1 MYSLFMADINKLT
14 WHYRKES
21 TLLITSLILIAFIVM
36 NVWLLDRILTPL
48 IVSVIFSVLV
58 ENIDILIWKRV
69 ARRSPES
76 LPTFFMGVSGFRMLL
91 GVIVIFIY
99 YLVAE
104 QETMLSF
111 FLVFVIFYVT
121 LLIHHTLFFV
131 RINKNFTVKPVNDKN
146 S

>member
-14 WHYRKES
+14 WHYRKKS
-21 TLLITSLILIAFIVM
+21 TLLITSLMLIAFIVM

-58 ENIDILIWKRV
+58 ENLDILIWKRV
-69 ARRSPES
+69 VRRSPES

-91 GVIVIFIY
+91 GVIVMFIY
-99 YLVAE
+99 YLIAE

-111 FLVFVIFYVT
+111 FVVFVIFYVT

>member
-1 MYSLFMADINKLT
+1 MADINKLT

-21 TLLITSLILIAFIVM
+21 TFLITGLTLIAFIVM

-48 IVSVIFSVLV
+48 IISVIFSVLV
-58 ENIDILIWKRV
+58 ENLDILIWKRV
-69 ARRSPES
+69 ARCSPES

-99 YLVAE
+99 YLIAE

>member
-1 MYSLFMADINKLT
+1 MADINKLT
-14 WHYRKES
+14 WYYRKES
-21 TLLITSLILIAFIVM
+21 ILLITGLMLIAFIVM

-69 ARRSPES
+69 AMRSPES

-91 GVIVIFIY
+91 GVIVMFIY

>member
-1 MYSLFMADINKLT
+1 MVDINKLT

-99 YLVAE
+99 YLVAD

-111 FLVFVIFYVT
+111 FVVFVIFYVT

>member
-1 MYSLFMADINKLT
+1 MYSLFMVDINKLT
-14 WHYRKES
+14 WHYRKKS

-99 YLVAE
+99 YLVAD

-111 FLVFVIFYVT
+111 FVVFVIFYVT

>member
-1 MYSLFMADINKLT
+1 MVDINKLT

-21 TLLITSLILIAFIVM
+21 TLLITSLMLIAFIVM

-111 FLVFVIFYVT
+111 FVVFVIFYVT

>member
-21 TLLITSLILIAFIVM
+21 TLLITSLMLIAFIVM

-69 ARRSPES
+69 ARCSPES

-111 FLVFVIFYVT
+111 FVVFVIFYVT

>member
-1 MYSLFMADINKLT
+1 MADINKLT

-21 TLLITSLILIAFIVM
+21 TLLITSLMLIAFIVM

-104 QETMLSF
+104 QETML
-111 FLVFVIFYVT
+111 YVT

>member
-1 MYSLFMADINKLT
+1 MADINKLT
-14 WHYRKES
+14 WYYRKGS
-21 TLLITSLILIAFIVM
+21 TLLITGLMLIAFIVM
-36 NVWLLDRILTPL
+36 NVWLLDGILTPL
-48 IVSVIFSVLV
+48 IISVIFSVLV
-58 ENIDILIWKRV
+58 ENLDILIWKRV
-69 ARRSPES
+69 VRRSPES

-91 GVIVIFIY
+91 GVIVMFIY
-99 YLVAE
+99 YLIAE

-111 FLVFVIFYVT
+111 FVVFVIFYVT

>member
-1 MYSLFMADINKLT
+1 MADINKLT
-14 WHYRKES
+14 WHYRKKS

-99 YLVAE
+99 YLVAD

-111 FLVFVIFYVT
+111 FVVFVIFYVT

>member
-1 MYSLFMADINKLT
+1 MADINKLT
-14 WHYRKES
+14 WYYRKES
-21 TLLITSLILIAFIVM
+21 TLLITGLMLIAFIVM
-36 NVWLLDRILTPL
+36 NVWLLDGILTPL
-48 IVSVIFSVLV
+48 IISVIFSVLV
-58 ENIDILIWKRV
+58 ENLDILIWKRV
-69 ARRSPES
+69 VRRSPES

-91 GVIVIFIY
+91 GVIVMFIY
-99 YLVAE
+99 YLIAE

-111 FLVFVIFYVT
+111 FVVFVIYYVT

>member
-1 MYSLFMADINKLT
+1 MADINKLT
-14 WHYRKES
+14 WYYRKES
-21 TLLITSLILIAFIVM
+21 TLLITGLMLIAFIVM
-36 NVWLLDRILTPL
+36 NVWLLDGILTPL
-48 IVSVIFSVLV
+48 IISVIFSVLV
-58 ENIDILIWKRV
+58 ENLDILIWKRV

-131 RINKNFTVKPVNDKN
+131 RINKKNTVKAINDKK

>member
-1 MYSLFMADINKLT
+1 MADINKLT
-14 WHYRKES
+14 WYYRKES
-21 TLLITSLILIAFIVM
+21 TLLITGLMLIAFIVM

-48 IVSVIFSVLV
+48 IISVIFSVLV

>member
-1 MYSLFMADINKLT
+1 MVDINKLT
-14 WHYRKES
+14 WHYRKKR

-99 YLVAE
+99 YLVAD

-111 FLVFVIFYVT
+111 FVVFVIFYVT

>member
-1 MYSLFMADINKLT
+1 MADINKLT
-14 WHYRKES
+14 WHYRKGS
-21 TLLITSLILIAFIVM
+21 ILLITSLILIAFIVM

-99 YLVAE
+99 YLVAD

-111 FLVFVIFYVT
+111 FVVFVIFYVT

>member
-1 MYSLFMADINKLT
+1 M
-14 WHYRKES
+14 
-21 TLLITSLILIAFIVM
+21 LIAFIVM

-99 YLVAE
+99 YLIAE

-131 RINKNFTVKPVNDKN
+131 RINKNFTVKPVNDKK

>member
-1 MYSLFMADINKLT
+1 MADINKLT
-14 WHYRKES
+14 WYYRKES
-21 TLLITSLILIAFIVM
+21 ILLITGLMLIAFIVM

-48 IVSVIFSVLV
+48 IISVIFSVLV

-69 ARRSPES
+69 AMRSPES

-91 GVIVIFIY
+91 GVIVMFIY

-131 RINKNFTVKPVNDKN
+131 RINKKNTVKAINDKK

>member
-1 MYSLFMADINKLT
+1 MADINKLT

-21 TLLITSLILIAFIVM
+21 TLLITGLMLIAFIVM

-99 YLVAE
+99 YLVAD

-111 FLVFVIFYVT
+111 FVVFVIFYVT

>member
-14 WHYRKES
+14 WYYRKES
-21 TLLITSLILIAFIVM
+21 TLLITGLMLIAFIVM

-58 ENIDILIWKRV
+58 ENIDILTWKRV

-111 FLVFVIFYVT
+111 FVVFVIFYVT

>member
-1 MYSLFMADINKLT
+1 M
-14 WHYRKES
+14 
-21 TLLITSLILIAFIVM
+21 ITGLMLIAFIVM
-36 NVWLLDRILTPL
+36 NVWFLDIILTPL
-48 IVSVIFSVLV
+48 IISVIFSVLV
-58 ENIDILIWKRV
+58 ENLDILIWKRV
-69 ARRSPES
+69 VRRSPES

-99 YLVAE
+99 YLIAE

-131 RINKNFTVKPVNDKN
+131 RINKNFTVKPVNDKK

>member
-1 MYSLFMADINKLT
+1 MADINKLT
-14 WHYRKES
+14 WYYRKES
-21 TLLITSLILIAFIVM
+21 TLLITGLMLIAFIVM
-36 NVWLLDRILTPL
+36 NVWLLDGILTPL
-48 IVSVIFSVLV
+48 IISVIFSVLV
-58 ENIDILIWKRV
+58 ENLDILIWKRV
-69 ARRSPES
+69 VRRSPES

-91 GVIVIFIY
+91 GVIVMFIY
-99 YLVAE
+99 YLIAE

-111 FLVFVIFYVT
+111 FVVFVIFYVT

>member
-1 MYSLFMADINKLT
+1 MADINKLT
-14 WHYRKES
+14 WYYRKES
-21 TLLITSLILIAFIVM
+21 ILLITGLMLIAFIVM

-48 IVSVIFSVLV
+48 IISVIFSVLV
-58 ENIDILIWKRV
+58 ENIDILTWKRV

-111 FLVFVIFYVT
+111 FVVFVIFYVT

>member
-1 MYSLFMADINKLT
+1 MADINKLT
-14 WHYRKES
+14 WYYRKES
-21 TLLITSLILIAFIVM
+21 ILLITGLMLIAFIVM

-48 IVSVIFSVLV
+48 IISVIFSVLV

-99 YLVAE
+99 YLVAD

-111 FLVFVIFYVT
+111 FVVFVIFYVT

>member
-1 MYSLFMADINKLT
+1 
-14 WHYRKES
+14 
-21 TLLITSLILIAFIVM
+21 M

-58 ENIDILIWKRV
+58 ENIDILTWKRV

-111 FLVFVIFYVT
+111 FVVFVIFYVT

-131 RINKNFTVKPVNDKN
+131 RINKNFTVKPVNDKK

>member
-1 MYSLFMADINKLT
+1 MADINKLT
-14 WHYRKES
+14 WYYRKES
-21 TLLITSLILIAFIVM
+21 ILLITGLMLIAFIVM

-48 IVSVIFSVLV
+48 LISVLFSVLV

-69 ARRSPES
+69 AMRSPES

-91 GVIVIFIY
+91 GVIVMFIY

-131 RINKNFTVKPVNDKN
+131 RINKKNTVKAINDKK